1 MGTDRVPPDL
11 LDNLASLYSDC
22 ETLDKVLDFIDK
34 PLKMT
39 CLGGPVQRLLLAWEG
54 DHCIACVCPGR
65 LR

>member
-1 MGTDRVPPDL
+1 METDRVPPGL

-22 ETLDKVLDFIDK
+22 ETLDKVLAFIDK
-34 PLKMT
+34 LLKLT
-39 CLGGPVQRLLLAWEG
+39 YLEGPVQKLLLAWEG